1 MAWKDEIQIALSNLG
16 GEAPLQEIYDYI
28 EHHAQGDLSPN
39 WTATIRGT
47 LERFSS
53 DSKAYGGRDDS
64 FYSVHGLG
72 SGVWG
77 LRDFVPT
84 KENMDLTQDDS
95 SFSEG
100 RLMLKRH
107 ILRERNHQVISKAK
121 ERFLALHGRLY
132 CEVCGFDFQEKY
144 GVLGKDFIEGHH
156 VKPVSKML
164 PNERTKIEDI
174 VLLCSNCHSMI
185 HRKKPWLTRDR
196 LEELIV

>member
-1 MAWKDEIQIALSNLG
+1 MAWKDEIQIALSHLG

-28 EHHAQGDLSPN
+28 ENHSQVDLSPN
-39 WTATIRGT
+39 WTATVRGT

-53 DSKAYGGRDDS
+53 DSKAYGGRNDL

-72 SGVWG
+72 AGVWG

-84 KENMDLTQDDS
+84 KETMDFTQDDS

-100 RLMLKRH
+100 RPMLKRH

-121 ERFLALHGRLY
+121 ERFFALHGRFY
-132 CEVCGFDFQEKY
+132 CEACGFDFKEKY
-144 GVLGKDFIEGHH
+144 GDLGENFIEGHH
-156 VKPVSKML
+156 VKPVSQL
-164 PNERTKIEDI
+164 QPNERTKVDDI
-174 VLLCSNCHSMI
+174 ILLCSNCHSMI

-196 LEELIV
+196 LHELFV